1 MFTFSRSKRY
11 IRYCNSDNRLLSLE
25 IIMKVICAGASKTGT
40 KSLAK
45 ALRILGYNE
54 VYDAEE
60 AAEFAFKEWEEIW
73 LGKQTSLDVILDSVY
88 SKNVEAVV
96 DIPHSAF
103 FEQFLERWPEA
114 KVILTLRDEDD
125 WFQSFKSMID
135 WANNKYWP
143 IHYLRY
149 ISPTLN
155 RMLNWQVWLFT
166 TTVGPEKPHPF
177 LWKWSYRR
185 HNKYVKAV
193 VPSQQLLEYRVAEG
207 WQPLC
212 EFLGKPVPG
221 EKFPFEN
228 SADSDDKPADRVM
241 QESWIAKQIAKE
253 LGIVLAIIP
262 LSLAVVFGLYY
273 YL

>member
-60 AAEFAFKEWEEIW
+60 AAEFAFKEWEDIW

-135 WANNKYWP
+135 WANKKYWP

-166 TTVGPEKPHPF
+166 TTVVMRCVLLLLKATVLPKLFAIHDRFYESLSANPF
-177 LWKWSYRR
+177 KTFVFVCVLFWLNTVR
-185 HNKYVKAV
+185 KA
-193 VPSQQLLEYRVAEG
+193 PQ
-207 WQPLC
+207 
-212 EFLGKPVPG
+212 
-221 EKFPFEN
+221 
-228 SADSDDKPADRVM
+228 
-241 QESWIAKQIAKE
+241 
-253 LGIVLAIIP
+253 
-262 LSLAVVFGLYY
+262 
-273 YL
+273 